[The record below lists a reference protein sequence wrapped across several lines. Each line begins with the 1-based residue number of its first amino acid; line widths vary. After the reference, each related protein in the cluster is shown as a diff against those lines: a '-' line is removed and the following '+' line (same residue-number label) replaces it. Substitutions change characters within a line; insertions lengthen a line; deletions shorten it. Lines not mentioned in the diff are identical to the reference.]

1 MVCLGRPYHFIF
13 FKGCLFTN
21 FTWSILEYLDLNAGC
36 FIYFLLQIT
45 CSIPKVYFSE
55 MQQSLRRE
63 HIDVRIVIRLSAKST
78 KSSKALKQFVGKLP
92 TNCLILLDHFVGLVI
107 KAYFS
112 GLRLNFSSPFIY
124 ISDNTIFE

>member
-13 FKGCLFTN
+13 FKGYLFTN
-21 FTWSILEYLDLNAGC
+21 FTWSIPWLKCRLIY
-36 FIYFLLQIT
+36 YFLFQIT

-63 HIDVRIVIRLSAKST
+63 HIDVRIVIPLSANPT
-78 KSSKALKQFVGKLP
+78 KWSKTLKQFIGKLP
-92 TNCLILLDHFVGLVI
+92 TNCLILLDHFMGLVI

-112 GLRLNFSSPFIY
+112 RFRLNFSSPFIY
-124 ISDNTIFE
+124 MSDNTIFE

>member
-63 HIDVRIVIRLSAKST
+63 HIDVRIVIRLSAKPT

-124 ISDNTIFE
+124 TSDNTIFE

>member
-1 MVCLGRPYHFIF
+1 MIWSAWAGHVTLYFLKAVFSQILLGP
-13 FKGCLFTN
+13 
-21 FTWSILEYLDLNAGC
+21 YLDLNAGW
-36 FIYFLLQIT
+36 FIYFLFQIT

-63 HIDVRIVIRLSAKST
+63 HIDVRIVIPLSANPT
-78 KSSKALKQFVGKLP
+78 KWSKTLKQFVGKLP

-112 GLRLNFSSPFIY
+112 RLRLNFSSPFIY